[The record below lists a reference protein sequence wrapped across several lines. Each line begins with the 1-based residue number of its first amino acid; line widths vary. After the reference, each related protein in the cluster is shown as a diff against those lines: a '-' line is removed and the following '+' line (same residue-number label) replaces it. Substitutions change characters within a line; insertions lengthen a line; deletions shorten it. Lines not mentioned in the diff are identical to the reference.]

1 MSWAADLI
9 KAQDGDVIIVPVVLA
24 RALGLP
30 AAVFYRQ
37 AAYLSAV
44 VENQHGWFFLEQE
57 GAGNPA
63 GKTIFERLGS
73 WQAALGIGRDA
84 QLTIRR
90 HLGMLGLLEETR
102 KGMVHGKLLYRADA
116 ERYLNFLASCSR
128 SPLSPCKTRQ
138 TGKPDCASRL
148 SGLSNPKN
156 SDCTIGE
163 TPYDVYQDDLPNV
176 LPSTTTT
183 APQAPVLSGGGE
195 IFDELVIEPVIAQ
208 YLPQL
213 LAALQHVGIAD
224 PAQAQDLL
232 DELAGT
238 IEAGNRG
245 DRQKVGNPV
254 KWLQALAAGELKRA
268 RCFEIQA
275 RRRAAQVTDQRRKSA
290 DAALSI
296 DPLTEAKGA
305 EVLAG
310 IRRRREQQQTR
321 V

>member
-63 GKTIFERLGS
+63 GKTVFERLGS

-138 TGKPDCASRL
+138 TGNPDCASRQT
-148 SGLSNPKN
+148 GLSNPKN

-163 TPYDVYQDDLPNV
+163 TRHDVYQDDLPNV

-183 APQAPVLSGGGE
+183 APQATGLSGGGE
-195 IFDELVIEPVIAQ
+195 IFDELAIEPVIAQ

-245 DRQKVGNPV
+245 ERQKVGNPI
-254 KWLQALAAGELKRA
+254 KWLQALAAAEFTRA

-275 RRRAAQVTDQRRKSA
+275 RRRTAQATNQRQKFGDARLLVDPIVKATGDAMLAA
-290 DAALSI
+290 I
-296 DPLTEAKGA
+296 D
-305 EVLAG
+305 
-310 IRRRREQQQTR
+310 RRRREQRQDI
-321 V
+321 